1 MSELTLTAG
10 GGGAVTE
17 YTPPPVGAHKA
28 ILVDIILS
36 KGEQTKFGVKDLL
49 FFYFELDAKMEDG
62 RPFLVRK
69 KFTNSLN
76 EKSNLY
82 KFLTKWRGKPFEP
95 GEEFNLRSMLGVG
108 CVLEM
113 EEFRPEGEDKVVV
126 YVDRA
131 RKLAKKDWIKPSGE
145 YDGDKARER
154 IEAKKEENNSAQPAY
169 TVEKGA
175 TDDFAN
181 VGEVEDDVPF

>member
-10 GGGAVTE
+10 GGNAVSD
-17 YTPPPVGAHKA
+17 YTPPPAGEHKA
-28 ILVDIILS
+28 ILVDIVLS
-36 KGEQTKFGVKDLL
+36 KNEQTKFGVKDLL
-49 FFYFELDAKMEDG
+49 FFYFEIEEKMDDG

-95 GEEFNLRSMLGVG
+95 GEEFNLRQMLGVG
-108 CVLEM
+108 CMLEL
-113 EEFRPEGEDKVVV
+113 EEFTPEGEDKVVV

-145 YDGDKARER
+145 YDGDRTRER
-154 IEAKKEENNSAQPAY
+154 IEKYKSENNSESPAVATEPTAPKKEEYDVN
-169 TVEKGA
+169 
-175 TDDFAN
+175 
-181 VGEVEDDVPF
+181 DDVPF